1 MKGEPEELYKGTA
14 GGKSSFQKHQDLIEK
29 EEMDAFKR
37 ITFSKAD
44 KKAMG
49 KKKTDE
55 FEHGLLTLDDDM
67 KAIDTIIKRTS
78 RKDKN
83 SVESQAKAE
92 GANSNFQ
99 KSLKSFMSKDKPQAK
114 KRKFADLK
122 ADGVKGDAVYEG
134 QKDKLREKKA
144 ARKEV
149 EKDTKVRKTQEV
161 ENMGNDIQRNI
172 SRDML
177 KAKGLTRKRKIEDR
191 TPRVKKRHA
200 YEKLVKKHSHRV
212 TEVKAGPQGLYA
224 GQKDGLRAGVSR
236 GTKLN

>member
-1 MKGEPEELYKGTA
+1 
-14 GGKSSFQKHQDLIEK
+14 
-29 EEMDAFKR
+29 MDAFRR
-37 ITFSKAD
+37 ITFSKAE

-49 KKKTDE
+49 KQKTDE

-78 RKDKN
+78 KKDKN
-83 SVESQAKAE
+83 SVESAAKAE

-99 KSLKSFMSKDKPQAK
+99 KSLKSFMKPDKSENK

-134 QKDKLREKKA
+134 QKEKNRDKKA

-149 EKDTKVRKTQEV
+149 EKDTKMRKTQEV
-161 ENMGNDIQRNI
+161 EDMGDSIQRNI
-172 SRDML
+172 NRDML

-191 TPRVKKRHA
+191 TPRVKKRHQ

-212 TEVKAGPQGLYA
+212 SEVKKGP
-224 GQKDGLRAGVSR
+224 
-236 GTKLN
+236 